1 MGEGIDKDMD
11 ELGEVVKRFPQSEAG
26 VRSLFDQ
33 DEDFRE
39 LCSDY
44 CECLSVIQ
52 RIRRESGGSHSLLEE
67 YCEARVHLEQELL
80 SRLSMRGRHTLKP
93 EN

>member
-1 MGEGIDKDMD
+1 MS
-11 ELGEVVKRFPQSEAG
+11 ELCQIVRRFPQSET
-26 VRSLFDQ
+26 RIRILYDQ

-67 YCEARVHLEQELL
+67 YCEARVNLEQELV
-80 SRLSMRGRHTLKP
+80 SRLSTGRNHT
-93 EN
+93 